1 MLDLAR
7 RAILT
12 GVGLGLVAKDKIDE
26 VIGKISEENNLTEE
40 ESRKLARELL
50 DQSEDARRKL
60 SDLTRKTTQDLLV
73 RLDVPSQKRIV
84 DLEKRV
90 KKLEESVSRDRE
102 DVS

>member
-1 MLDLAR
+1 MLDIAR

-12 GVGLGLVAKDKIDE
+12 GVGLGLVAKDRIDE
-26 VIGKISEENNLTEE
+26 AVQGIREENNLTEQ

-60 SDLTRKTTQDLLV
+60 SDLIEKTTQDLFA
-73 RLDVPSQKRIV
+73 RLDVSSQKRIV

-90 KKLEESVSRDRE
+90 KKLEELVNRDRE